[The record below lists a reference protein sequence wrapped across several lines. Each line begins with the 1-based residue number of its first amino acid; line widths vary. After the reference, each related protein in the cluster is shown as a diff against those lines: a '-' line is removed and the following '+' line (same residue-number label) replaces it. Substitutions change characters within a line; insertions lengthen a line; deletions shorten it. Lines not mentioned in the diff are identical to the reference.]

1 MTARRGVTFRRV
13 QLGAELR
20 RLRESRTGLS
30 AERIAKELRISQSKL
45 SNVERGTIPLPR
57 IGDLERLLDRY
68 EVIDPDDRDL
78 LITMHKESLSK
89 EPWHHY
95 RTVMPSGM
103 SLFVGLER
111 DAREIK
117 DWVQI
122 VVPGLLQTE
131 EYARS
136 LMLSAKIVDE
146 RTTEF
151 VESGVSIR
159 MERKK
164 AITRSESPVHLR
176 SVISE
181 SALRRVVGGP
191 EVMRRQFEEIERLC
205 GIETVSVQ
213 ILPLALPTYRSHD
226 NFSVL
231 EFGDGLPPVAITEH
245 SKGVTFWDR
254 ENELWAFARRFD
266 KMRESALAPE
276 ETPRFLQKLAREIF

>member
-1 MTARRGVTFRRV
+1 
-13 QLGAELR
+13 
-20 RLRESRTGLS
+20 
-30 AERIAKELRISQSKL
+30 
-45 SNVERGTIPLPR
+45 
-57 IGDLERLLDRY
+57 
-68 EVIDPDDRDL
+68 
-78 LITMHKESLSK
+78 
-89 EPWHHY
+89 
-95 RTVMPSGM
+95 M

-151 VESGVSIR
+151 VESGVTIR

-191 EVMRRQFEEIERLC
+191 EVMRRQFEEIEKLC
-205 GIETVSVQ
+205 AIETVSVQ
-213 ILPLALPTYRSHD
+213 VLPLALPTYRSHD

-276 ETPRFLQKLAREIF
+276 ETPRFLQELAREIF